1 MTATGED
8 ESINN
13 MEELIGAVGRVDESV
28 AAEHLSDVKWRDA
41 DPLFV
46 FNNDNVMKPQTLTA
60 TSTPIHTCEEEDQ
73 VVFSVKLPLRKKPC
87 FRESIAKRLSKMAP
101 ICLEPNYDDT
111 ELVGFT

>member
-73 VVFSVKLPLRKKPC
+73 VVFSVKLPLRKNLLPKGYL
-87 FRESIAKRLSKMAP
+87 RWLQYALNLTMMTQ
-101 ICLEPNYDDT
+101 N
-111 ELVGFT
+111 